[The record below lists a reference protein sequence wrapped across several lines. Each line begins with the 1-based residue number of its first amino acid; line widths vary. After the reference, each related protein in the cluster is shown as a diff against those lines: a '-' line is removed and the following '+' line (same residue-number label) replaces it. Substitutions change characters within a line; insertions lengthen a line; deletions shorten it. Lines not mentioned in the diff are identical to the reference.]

1 MEKLCFSSQ
10 FSATHP
16 LLVGEQII
24 FTRDIFVLSLLL
36 AGILC
41 TTKSFSGLL
50 QRNGRIKYF
59 FSEHPVASNMQG
71 LSKEFSRNLK
81 ERAQGVCNEHT
92 SKVQNC
98 ARNLQ
103 RRCMKYPKNIEE
115 ML

>member
-1 MEKLCFSSQ
+1 MFLF
-10 FSATHP
+10 P
-16 LLVGEQII
+16 
-24 FTRDIFVLSLLL
+24 
-36 AGILC
+36 ILC
-41 TTKSFSGLL
+41 NPSPPCRRANHFHKRYFCTVTPIGWDFVYNQKLL
-50 QRNGRIKYF
+50 RAAAKEW
-59 FSEHPVASNMQG
+59 SHEHPVASNMQG